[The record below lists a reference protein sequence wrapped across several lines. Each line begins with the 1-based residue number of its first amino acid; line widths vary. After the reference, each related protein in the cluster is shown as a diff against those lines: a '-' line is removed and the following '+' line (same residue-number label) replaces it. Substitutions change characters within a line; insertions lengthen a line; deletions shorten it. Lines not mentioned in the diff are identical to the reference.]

1 LQELW
6 ASPVSTERLQFR
18 VPDRRGLPTLDR
30 YASLAQPGGR
40 LRTVGYTEASRGCKH
55 LCRHCP
61 IVPVYEGRFRIV
73 SQDVVAADIAQQV
86 DAGAEHITFGDPD
99 FFNSVKHAA
108 GIVTRLHQ
116 RFPHLTYD
124 VTIKIEHLLK
134 HRDALP
140 LLRDTGCAFVVS
152 AVESVDD
159 ATLQRLDKRHT
170 RSDFLAVAA
179 LCRQQ
184 RVALVPTFVAF
195 TPWTSLAGYADM
207 LATLADLE
215 LVEHVAPIQLAIR
228 LLVPAGSK
236 LLDLPEVQALCTE
249 FDEHALVY
257 PWLHEDA
264 RVDDLQSEVESLVQ
278 KRLGEATPRADIF
291 EEVCQRLEEKAP
303 DTRRRLASRPRLRSR
318 SAIPYLTEPWYC

>member
-1 LQELW
+1 MGV
-6 ASPVSTERLQFR
+6 AGVYRTATVSRARSPRPADAGPLCQPRTT
-18 VPDRRGLPTLDR
+18 RRAPQD
-30 YASLAQPGGR
+30 
-40 LRTVGYTEASRGCKH
+40 GCKH

-159 ATLQRLDKRHT
+159 RTLERLDKRHT